1 MIILNCSRI
10 VTNYREQINI
20 QAPDFMLLNKCTDY
34 DGIETGR

>member
-1 MIILNCSRI
+1 MILLNCSRI

-20 QAPDFMLLNKCTDY
+20 QAPDFVLNKCTDY